1 MIEPNMATMLV
12 YIFTD
17 AALDAKTLDRCLR
30 DAVRDSFNMLSVD
43 TDTSTSDTCAVM
55 ANGTAGAV
63 DVAAFAATLNA
74 GCLRMSEIIARDGEG
89 ATRLLRVRVRGAR
102 HDADARTVAK
112 AINNSPL
119 IKTMVY
125 GADPNVG
132 RILMAIGKCFE
143 CTIRPESTDA
153 WVNGF
158 QVVGGGR
165 RLDFDD
171 AVVRQSLA
179 AEEVTIEVSL
189 GVGEATA
196 TAFGCDLTKGYID
209 ENAAYYSS

>member
-1 MIEPNMATMLV
+1 
-12 YIFTD
+12 
-17 AALDAKTLDRCLR
+17 
-30 DAVRDSFNMLSVD
+30 
-43 TDTSTSDTCAVM
+43 
-55 ANGTAGAV
+55 
-63 DVAAFAATLNA
+63 
-74 GCLRMSEIIARDGEG
+74 
-89 ATRLLRVRVRGAR
+89 
-102 HDADARTVAK
+102 
-112 AINNSPL
+112 
-119 IKTMVY
+119 
-125 GADPNVG
+125 
-132 RILMAIGKCFE
+132 MAIGKCFE